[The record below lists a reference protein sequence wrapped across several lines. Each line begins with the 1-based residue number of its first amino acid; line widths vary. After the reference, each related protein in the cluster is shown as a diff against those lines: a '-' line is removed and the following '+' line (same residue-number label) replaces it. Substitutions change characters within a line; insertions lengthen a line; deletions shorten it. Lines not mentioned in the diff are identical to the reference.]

1 MTFDQSFEKLI
12 GHEGG
17 YTEGKNDPGGETKYG
32 ISKRSYPK
40 LDIKNL
46 TLDSAK
52 TIYYADFW
60 LASGC
65 DVVPDSTAFHIFDM
79 AVNSGVR
86 AAILTIQKVVGTT
99 QDGILGPK
107 TVQAIKDMPPSRFV
121 AWFNAERLRF
131 MASLSNWPTFSRG
144 WALRIADNLKDA

>member
-1 MTFDQSFEKLI
+1 
-12 GHEGG
+12 
-17 YTEGKNDPGGETKYG
+17 
-32 ISKRSYPK
+32 
-40 LDIKNL
+40 
-46 TLDSAK
+46 
-52 TIYYADFW
+52 
-60 LASGC
+60 
-65 DVVPDSTAFHIFDM
+65 M